1 MSMSRSV
8 HKRRR
13 LALFAAFLSALTGGT
28 NAAAEQ
34 AATHPC
40 ASVVDVVQR
49 LACYDR
55 TFPPTAE
62 TRAQMVSKARGEFGL
77 DRDAGRKQAA
87 LAQTVAEPQDIES
100 VLARLDYNGSPRT
113 FTLDNGQVWV
123 QTDGV
128 GSGNVKVGET
138 VRIRKAMLGSYMLV
152 MPSGVAVRVKRK
164 R

>member
-1 MSMSRSV
+1 MSGSV
-8 HKRRR
+8 HKMHRV
-13 LALFAAFLSALTGGT
+13 ALFAAFLSALAGGS
-28 NAAAEQ
+28 NVAAEP
-34 AATHPC
+34 AATHAC
-40 ASVVDVVQR
+40 ASVVEAVQR

-55 TFPPTAE
+55 AFPPTEE

-87 LAQTVAEPQDIES
+87 LAQTVVEPQDDIEG

-152 MPSGVAVRVKRK
+152 MPSGMAVRVKRK